1 MFVVGKLPRQVLFS
15 SPPRSSPKIALAP
28 RCRALHVGLR
38 SSPLPSNDVHVPRGF
53 RLSPLAAT
61 RFSPSPPATF
71 ILCGGNLAPQLTPQS
86 CLHLSPVG
94 ARQLQRCAANCLQL
108 ANLMS

>member
-1 MFVVGKLPRQVLFS
+1 MVVVGKLPRQVLFS
-15 SPPRSSPKIALAP
+15 SRPRSSPKRALAP
-28 RCRALHVGLR
+28 RCRDLHVGLR

-53 RLSPLAAT
+53 RPSPLAAT
-61 RFSPSPPATF
+61 RFSPTQPAIL

-94 ARQLQRCAANCLQL
+94 ALQL
-108 ANLMS
+108 FRWT

>member
-1 MFVVGKLPRQVLFS
+1 MFVVGKLPRQVFFS
-15 SPPRSSPKIALAP
+15 PPPRSSPKRALAP

-61 RFSPSPPATF
+61 RFSPSPLAT
-71 ILCGGNLAPQLTPQS
+71 LMPCGGNLAPQLTPQS

-94 ARQLQRCAANCLQL
+94 PLQL
-108 ANLMS
+108 